1 MINLEKALSIAN
13 DCVSIARSIDA
24 KPIAVVVLDK
34 HGNTVVSL
42 KEDNARTRFLTD
54 IERKRLFEAA
64 KKSKWER
71 LYHLV
76 LQVCLVQS

>member
-13 DCVSIARSIDA
+13 DCISIARSIDA

-42 KEDNARTRFLTD
+42 KK
-54 IERKRLFEAA
+54 IM
-64 KKSKWER
+64 
-71 LYHLV
+71 
-76 LQVCLVQS
+76 QVF

>member
-13 DCVSIARSIDA
+13 DCISIARSSNA

-42 KEDNARTRFLTD
+42 KEDNASFF
-54 IERKRLFEAA
+54 I
-64 KKSKWER
+64 S
-71 LYHLV
+71 V
-76 LQVCLVQS
+76 L